1 MYEDMSA
8 SNQIRRIK
16 FAMSARKKTEQDRTL
31 PQKRDD
37 NVLARHLRD
46 ERTGRLKKA
55 SPGPDAPLSDSARLL
70 KDLRL
75 EAGLSVR
82 AIAAKLQLNPTSY
95 QHYEGRY
102 KRAFLPF
109 EFVELVQ
116 PILLEGGVRQ
126 ERIDR
131 LLPHVGN
138 VIDDVS
144 GVLKAPLISWVQAGA
159 FQEAVDPYE
168 LGGFEEEI
176 AVEYSRESIIALRVK
191 GSSLNRVAP
200 EGSVIIVDYSM
211 QELVPEKFFV
221 IRVNGEAT
229 VKRYVGNPDRFE
241 PFSTEPDHPIVL
253 PTEDL
258 VVVGRVVRV
267 VTSL

>member
-1 MYEDMSA
+1 MT
-8 SNQIRRIK
+8 
-16 FAMSARKKTEQDRTL
+16 ARKQSKPNSSS
-31 PQKRDD
+31 PQKHGNQR
-37 NVLARHLRD
+37 LASHLRD
-46 ERTGRLKKA
+46 EKTGRLKKP
-55 SPGPDAPLSDSARLL
+55 STGTETHVSDSARLL

-82 AIAAKLQLNPTSY
+82 AMAAKLDLNPTSY

-102 KRAFLPF
+102 KKAFLPF
-109 EFVELVQ
+109 EIVELVQ
-116 PILLEGGVRQ
+116 PILLACGVRQ
-126 ERIDR
+126 ERVD
-131 LLPHVGN
+131 LLRPHVGN
-138 VIDDVS
+138 VVDDVA
-144 GVLKAPLISWVQAGA
+144 GVLRAPLISWVQAGA

-168 LGGFEEEI
+168 LGGFEEEVAI
-176 AVEYSRESIIALRVK
+176 EYSRESVLALRVK

-200 EGSVIIVDYSM
+200 EGSIIIVDYSM
-211 QELVPEKFFV
+211 QDLVPEKFFV
-221 IRVNGEAT
+221 IKVNGEAT
-229 VKRYVGNPDRFE
+229 VKRYVANPDRFE